1 MKLVTFKRGDNAQ
14 IGLAAADGTLV
25 SLLDAYTLA
34 GIDTQCVPLDMM
46 DIISRYAEL
55 EPELARAAASIEKP
69 GVERLPTSDV
79 HWLPPLGNPSKILG
93 VAINDAGVS
102 ALASSHPQ
110 NPPFF
115 IKVPSA
121 LTGHQQPIV
130 IRPDYGL
137 THPEGELAVV
147 IGRRCKL
154 VKPEDALKM
163 VFGYTILNDVTSVT
177 LKSEDTYTFS
187 RPDIDPPPPGFEH
200 GAMQLAYHARS
211 KNTDT
216 FGPVGPWIVT
226 KDEIANPNA
235 LTVKVFMGDEECTTD
250 NTGSLRF
257 TVEEVVSWASRY
269 FTLEPGDII
278 HMGAAVKGKKYGL
291 RDLDFQSLDGPCSV
305 EISGI
310 GRLSNPI
317 KRIDLAGKPVSAQPR
332 KVLKASW
339 PPRDA

>member
-1 MKLVTFKRGDNAQ
+1 MKLVTFKHGDNTQ
-14 IGLAAADGTLV
+14 IGLAAIDGTV
-25 SLLDAYTLA
+25 MSLLDAYTLA
-34 GIDTQCVPLDMM
+34 GLDTQHLPRDMM
-46 DIISRYAEL
+46 EVISRYAEL
-55 EPELARAAASIEKP
+55 GPELARAAASIEQP
-69 GVERLPTSDV
+69 GVERLPASAV
-79 HWLPPLGNPSKILG
+79 QWLPPLGNPSKIFG
-93 VAINDAGVS
+93 CAINNAS
-102 ALASSHPQ
+102 LNALASSYPQ

-147 IGRRCKL
+147 IGKRCKM
-154 VKPEDALKM
+154 VEPEDALKM
-163 VFGYTILNDVTSVT
+163 VFGYTILNDVTSIT
-177 LKSEDTYTFS
+177 LKSEDTYVFP

-226 KDEIANPNA
+226 KDDIPDPNA
-235 LTVKVFMGDEECTTD
+235 LTVKVFMGDEECTSD
-250 NTGSLRF
+250 STGGLRF
-257 TVEEVVSWASRY
+257 KIEEVVSWASRY

-278 HMGAAVKGKKYGL
+278 HMGTAAKGKYGL
-291 RDLDFQSLDGPCSV
+291 RELDFQSFDGPCSV

-310 GRLSNPI
+310 GKLTNPI
-317 KRIDLAGKPVSAQPR
+317 ARIDLDGKPVPAQPR
-332 KVLKASW
+332 KALKASW
-339 PPRDA
+339 PPRNT